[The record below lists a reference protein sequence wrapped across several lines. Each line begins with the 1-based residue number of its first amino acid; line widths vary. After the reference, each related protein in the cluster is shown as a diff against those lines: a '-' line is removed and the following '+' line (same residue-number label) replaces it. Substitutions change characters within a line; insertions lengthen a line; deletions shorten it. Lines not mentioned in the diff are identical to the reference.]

1 MDGRTLAL
9 YCTNSPDDLHYPV
22 WEMHP
27 EGDEL
32 LILASRL
39 YEKRV
44 QLIGFRYP

>member
-9 YCTNSPDDLHYPV
+9 YCTNSPDDVHYPV
-22 WEMHP
+22 WEMYQ